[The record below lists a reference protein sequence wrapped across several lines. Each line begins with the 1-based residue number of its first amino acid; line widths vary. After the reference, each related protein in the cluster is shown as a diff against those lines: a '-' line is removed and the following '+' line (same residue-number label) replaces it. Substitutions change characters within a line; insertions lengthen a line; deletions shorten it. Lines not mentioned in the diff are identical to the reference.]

1 MQSHHYP
8 RSWREEYSSFC
19 IQMHETSWWRSN
31 ISSRITR
38 AIEPNTALKLTY
50 PHILLSTK
58 RQGRHVSFL
67 HVRRSDQVLLGR
79 ISTNMNS
86 NFGHD
91 LFIFLLDMYCV
102 RIRIRH
108 IASRESGEEWEFKFP
123 VLSFKFSQF
132 PKVKICKNS
141 SFIIYDLFTHIDPF
155 AAV

>member
-1 MQSHHYP
+1 
-8 RSWREEYSSFC
+8 
-19 IQMHETSWWRSN
+19 
-31 ISSRITR
+31 
-38 AIEPNTALKLTY
+38 
-50 PHILLSTK
+50 
-58 RQGRHVSFL
+58 
-67 HVRRSDQVLLGR
+67 
-79 ISTNMNS
+79 MNS

-102 RIRIRH
+102 RVRRRH

-132 PKVKICKNS
+132 PKVKSCENS